1 MTSSCFRMLTLL
13 QTLVGARTIQEGHN
27 DLMYDFVH
35 ASSNI
40 ITSIDRFLHG
50 GRSRLRRDRAQT
62 TGQYNF
68 TATEAGIAHGK
79 LVTQDEVPSWMG
91 GLYIAP
97 DTGDE
102 CGALCG
108 GALISPGVFVVAA
121 HCVFGEIDEDG
132 QLSTLEHKLDVLRV
146 ALQQAYVPTP
156 EECESGQ
163 SRPIPS
169 EHVYKVTAAH
179 RHCDWS
185 PEPDAERDTF
195 LYKDIAVLYLD
206 RCADVET
213 ARFAGRGFHVA
224 AGTSADVYGWGEDE
238 HREESSYLKKAS
250 MTIASVGTTDQD
262 CHHSGPTHPGVMCS
276 DLENGKAPGARSGD
290 SGGPVMV
297 GGTHVGIVSGG
308 GERNA
313 QLVRTA
319 YYQKFLEV
327 VVRHDPCYRA
337 GDAKGVFDKPCED
350 CGPVALASYYPP
362 LRAIDK
368 DIAICGLP
376 RAECSAPALAFLSL
390 LVFLRIGGL

>member
-1 MTSSCFRMLTLL
+1 ML
-13 QTLVGARTIQEGHN
+13 LVPIAGARISHAGQR
-27 DLMYDFVH
+27 DLVYDFVH
-35 ASSNI
+35 ASSEL
-40 ITSIDRFLHG
+40 ITSIDRFVHG
-50 GRSRLRRDRAQT
+50 SHSRLRHGRVES
-62 TGQYNF
+62 GGHYNF
-68 TATEAGIAHGK
+68 TATEAGIAYGK
-79 LVTQDEVPSWMG
+79 LVPQDQVPSWMG

-132 QLSTLEHKLDVLRV
+132 QSSSLEHKLDVLRV

-213 ARFAGRGFHVA
+213 ARFAGRGFHDA
-224 AGTSADVYGWGEDE
+224 AGISVDVFGWGEDE
-238 HREESSYLKKAS
+238 HREESSYLRKAS
-250 MTIASVGTTDQD
+250 MTIASVGSTDQD

-276 DLENGKAPGARSGD
+276 DLQNGQAPGARSGD
-290 SGGPVMV
+290 SGGPVMA
-297 GGTHVGIVSGG
+297 GRTHVGIVSGG

-327 VVRHDPCYRA
+327 AVRHDPCYRA
-337 GDAKGVFDKPCED
+337 GDATGVFDNPCED
-350 CGPVALASYYPP
+350 CGAVAPASYYPP
-362 LRAIDK
+362 LPVIDT
-368 DIAICGLP
+368 DITVCGLP
-376 RAECSAPALAFLSL
+376 RAGCNAPALAVLSL
-390 LVFLRIGGL
+390 LVVFRSGAL